1 MSDIPSKTNARVVA
15 LLLMIFVVGG
25 SILYFSQTDG
35 RLRGG
40 TMKELLTPFAEG
52 KDLDKATVARA
63 ILGNYTETRQIAAL
77 WSGLYWGFTWAAAVL
92 GALSGLILKLESC
105 ITDEKIKKDI
115 AAFFTVSAAIMIT
128 VSTGGEFQRKWQ
140 ANRTAA
146 ATIEE
151 IGYDFLSHKGE
162 NAYALLPRVRDA
174 LKQRHLSILGTLET
188 DKSNS
193 APNSTDGK

>member
-1 MSDIPSKTNARVVA
+1 MSDVPAKMNARVVA
-15 LLLMIFVVGG
+15 LLLMILVVGG
-25 SILYFSQTDG
+25 SILYFSQTEG
-35 RLRGG
+35 HLRGD
-40 TMKELLTPFAEG
+40 TMKELLTPFANG
-52 KDLDKATVARA
+52 KDLDKAIVAKA

-77 WSGLYWGFTWAAAVL
+77 WSGLYWGFTWAAGVL
-92 GALSGLILKLESC
+92 GALSGLVLKLESY
-105 ITDEKIKKDI
+105 ISDEKIKKDI
-115 AAFFTVSAAIMIT
+115 AALFTVSAAIMIT

-162 NAYALLPRVRDA
+162 DAFALLPRVRDA
-174 LKQRHLSILGTLET
+174 LKQRHLSILGKLET

-193 APNSTDGK
+193 VSNSKVEK